1 METDPL
7 SPRSPYSASKAGSDL
22 IALSHH
28 ATHGLPVVVTR
39 SSNNYGPRQFPEK
52 IIPLFTTNLID
63 GLNVP
68 IYGDGKNIR
77 DWCHVFDNCTAIDLV
92 LREGKLGEIYNIGAS
107 NEITNLELTHHLLNL
122 TNCDESR
129 ISWVEDR
136 PGHDR
141 RYSINTEK
149 IRGLGWEPKIS
160 FSDGLAET
168 IRWYQEN
175 RLWWE
180 PLKGMP

>member
-1 METDPL
+1 M
-7 SPRSPYSASKAGSDL
+7 
-22 IALSHH
+22 
-28 ATHGLPVVVTR
+28 
-39 SSNNYGPRQFPEK
+39 
-52 IIPLFTTNLID
+52 
-63 GLNVP
+63 
-68 IYGDGKNIR
+68 
-77 DWCHVFDNCTAIDLV
+77 FDNCTAIDLV
-92 LREGKLGEIYNIGAS
+92 LREGKLGEIYNIGAG

-136 PGHDR
+136 LGHDR

-149 IRGLGWEPKIS
+149 IRSLGWEPKIS

-180 PLKGMP
+180 PLKGMS

>member
-1 METDPL
+1 M
-7 SPRSPYSASKAGSDL
+7 
-22 IALSHH
+22 I
-28 ATHGLPVVVTR
+28 VTR

-52 IIPLFTTNLID
+52 VIPLFTTNLLD

-68 IYGDGKNIR
+68 IYGDGGNIR
-77 DWCHVFDNCTAIDLV
+77 DWCHVFDNCAAVDLV
-92 LREGKLGEIYNIGAS
+92 LREGKLGEIYNIGAG
-107 NEITNLELTHHLLNL
+107 NEITNLELTHHLLDL

-136 PGHDR
+136 LGHDR
-141 RYSINTEK
+141 RYSINAEK

-168 IRWYQEN
+168 IQWYQEN

-180 PLKGMP
+180 PLKGTQ